1 METMAITNEQI
12 IFNARFEL
20 MGQGKIGSTGRMI
33 VLQDDEGNE
42 KEIPEP
48 EIIHTFNGWKERG
61 YKVKKGEHAVAKFG
75 IWKYTGR
82 HEEED
87 GEITVERGHCFI
99 KQSCFFSASQV
110 EKAG

>member
-1 METMAITNEQI
+1 MAITNEQI
-12 IFNARFEL
+12 IFNARLEL

-33 VLQDDEGNE
+33 VLQDDEGIE

-61 YKVKKGEHAVAKFG
+61 YKVKKGEHAVAKLG
-75 IWKYTGR
+75 IWKYS
-82 HEEED
+82 EKKDEED
-87 GEITVERGHCFI
+87 DKQKAGRGGYCYI
-99 KQSCFFSASQV
+99 KMSHFFAASQV

>member
-1 METMAITNEQI
+1 MAITNEQI

-33 VLQDDEGNE
+33 VMQDDDGNE

-61 YKVKKGEHAVAKFG
+61 YKVKKGEHAVAKLG
-75 IWKYTGR
+75 IWKYS
-82 HEEED
+82 EKPEDED
-87 GEITVERGHCFI
+87 GKEKVGRGGYCFI
-99 KQSCFFSASQV
+99 KQSCFFAASQV